1 MNVSFEWDADKDKVN
16 VKKHGIS
23 FEEAC
28 SVFYDQN
35 AVEFYD
41 TGHSDMEDRFIML
54 GLSEKL
60 RILLISYTVRKTRS
74 TVTIRMISARKATK
88 RESNHYKV

>member
-1 MNVSFEWDADKDKVN
+1 MNVSFEWDAEKAKAN
-16 VKKHGIS
+16 LKKHDIS

-28 SVFYDQN
+28 SVFCDQN
-35 AVEFYD
+35 AVEYYD
-41 TGHSDMEDRFIML
+41 TEHSNTEDRFLML